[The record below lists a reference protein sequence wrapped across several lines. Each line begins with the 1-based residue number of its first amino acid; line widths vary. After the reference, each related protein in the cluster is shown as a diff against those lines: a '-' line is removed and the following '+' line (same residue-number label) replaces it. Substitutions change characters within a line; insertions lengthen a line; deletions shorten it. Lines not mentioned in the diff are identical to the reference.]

1 MKKSLVATVACAVA
15 VSLGMTSCKKEG
27 IHIGVIQH
35 VEHDALNASYKGF
48 VDALKDAGYEDG
60 KNIHIDYENA
70 QNDQS
75 NNVTIADKF
84 ANDNVDLILAIATP
98 SAAAA
103 AARTEEIPILVTAV
117 TDPADAKIVE
127 SNEKPGRNVSGTSDL
142 TPVKQQMQLL
152 KKLIPGAKKVG
163 MLYCSGESNSFF
175 QVGLAKNECDALGLS
190 YVDATVSNSNEIQQV
205 VEDLCHKVDAIY
217 APTDNMIASAMKNVS
232 QVATENKIPVI
243 VGEKGMVDNG
253 GLATYGINY
262 YDLGVLTGKMAVRI
276 LKGESKP
283 ADMPIE
289 YLEKFDLS
297 INYETAEKLGI
308 EIPEELK

>member
-103 AARTEEIPILVTAV
+103 AARTEFRRRRMLY
-117 TDPADAKIVE
+117 
-127 SNEKPGRNVSGTSDL
+127 
-142 TPVKQQMQLL
+142 
-152 KKLIPGAKKVG
+152 AKKRPGSDRPRRDHAHHCFVR
-163 MLYCSGESNSFF
+163 LLPC
-175 QVGLAKNECDALGLS
+175 GLCRRGRRVHRAAQFC
-190 YVDATVSNSNEIQQV
+190 
-205 VEDLCHKVDAIY
+205 LC
-217 APTDNMIASAMKNVS
+217 
-232 QVATENKIPVI
+232 
-243 VGEKGMVDNG
+243 
-253 GLATYGINY
+253 
-262 YDLGVLTGKMAVRI
+262 
-276 LKGESKP
+276 
-283 ADMPIE
+283 
-289 YLEKFDLS
+289 
-297 INYETAEKLGI
+297 
-308 EIPEELK
+308 